1 VRIPLIVLHPAGASG
16 AISRRL
22 VGQYDFAPTL
32 LEFAGFPDVHFEA
45 SPGRSFADAV
55 LDPDTKHDPPD
66 AVFFEQEESRGL
78 RTDRYAYWK
87 RLEGFG
93 DYSDPAYDLWRGGTS
108 QGTPPKPDQWIRHD
122 PLPWLRKYW
131 ADYVW
136 GPDPPPLFEE
146 HVH

>member
-1 VRIPLIVLHPAGASG
+1 
-16 AISRRL
+16 
-22 VGQYDFAPTL
+22 
-32 LEFAGFPDVHFEA
+32 
-45 SPGRSFADAV
+45 
-55 LDPDTKHDPPD
+55 
-66 AVFFEQEESRGL
+66 L

-87 RLEGFG
+87 RLEGFGELVLFDLQTDPAQQTDLYPLMSVSEDGRALVGELDGRLERFFG